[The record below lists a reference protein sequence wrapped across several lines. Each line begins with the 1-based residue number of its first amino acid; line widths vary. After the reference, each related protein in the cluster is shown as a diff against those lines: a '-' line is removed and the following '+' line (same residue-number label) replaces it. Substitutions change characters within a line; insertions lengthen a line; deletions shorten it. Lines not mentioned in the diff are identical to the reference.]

1 MTTTKS
7 TLTVAAALVLLT
19 ASSFAQEKEK
29 AAPRGGD
36 FRLGALQ
43 RSLKEGLTTTEVF
56 EIAGSPNLVTR
67 GRDGRETWVYDK
79 MSMDASEKGIHVGG
93 GGSAAGE

>member
-1 MTTTKS
+1 MHS
-7 TLTVAAALVLLT
+7 LLLTIALVLLT

-56 EIAGSPNLVTR
+56 EMEITALEGAVQR
-67 GRDGRETWVYDK
+67 GPKRHILFP
-79 MSMDASEKGIHVGG
+79 AS
-93 GGSAAGE
+93 APPRRPRR